1 MEAFV
6 IDGDR
11 GLVEDAGEQKFTVTA
26 DSLISLVKR
35 TYETMSSADKEFNR
49 HVSLSMYQYY
59 NVIHFR
65 ARLAAIREHTGLATE
80 DERNL
85 KRYLASSFYP
95 LHEPINA
102 FLRGI
107 GDFEDP
113 SGTEHKFRLL
123 RLPGRNEYNGIA
135 GYFGRVDEDTH
146 YLYET
151 LPSPGV
157 SIQRVV
163 SDLMY
168 TNGQQPRI
176 WDLPEELRPEPGV
189 EPANNNN

>member
-1 MEAFV
+1 MDESKQKVEGRSSSEAPPTTSQRFSTRGGRGRGRGRPLRQRRTESRGRPSQQVSSNLEGPVNPIPPVKPKPQHLSKTQSPLTNDPLWMEAFV

-59 NVIHFR
+59 NVIHFW

-102 FLRGI
+102 FLR
-107 GDFEDP
+107 
-113 SGTEHKFRLL
+113 
-123 RLPGRNEYNGIA
+123 
-135 GYFGRVDEDTH
+135 
-146 YLYET
+146 
-151 LPSPGV
+151 
-157 SIQRVV
+157 
-163 SDLMY
+163 
-168 TNGQQPRI
+168 
-176 WDLPEELRPEPGV
+176 
-189 EPANNNN
+189 